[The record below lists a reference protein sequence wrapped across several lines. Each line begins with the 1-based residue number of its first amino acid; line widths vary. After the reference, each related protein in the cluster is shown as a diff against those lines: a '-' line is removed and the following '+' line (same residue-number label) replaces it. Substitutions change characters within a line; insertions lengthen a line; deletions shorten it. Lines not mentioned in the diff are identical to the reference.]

1 MKIVFYK
8 KFFIIL
14 MSIVIIT
21 CLFFKLKQYQFGH
34 FINGPITNYSHE
46 ISTDILTL
54 DNGDLLILGSNCH
67 QNLYNY
73 GSLNDMQINETP
85 FEIYNP
91 KENNFTKFSLPNNI
105 AYQPMGLL
113 LNNYKLLLTFVYDYK
128 DSKYSNYSTKM
139 YPPYPYDS
147 MAIVDLKNK
156 KIEKIIQKKIN
167 KHNQPNFQYTSFTLL
182 GNGKILIIDFFNK
195 IAEIYNPNNNSS
207 EILNLKIDKEPG
219 SKVIANGYSQ
229 ALIFGATNLFPEE
242 FEKLSYYSEDYVEQ
256 YDDNSKTLKQVGKT
270 LRRSFP
276 SVMKISQDKIIIFGG
291 EINTLQKRYNIVNE
305 IEIYNPKINES
316 KIIAQFNQKRKFEA
330 NKTTFSGNLI
340 NDKLFLITGGVNGET
355 PFKITK
361 RSSEI
366 LNLETGDM
374 YQGPNMKYA
383 HANHQMIKLN
393 DGNILIIGG
402 RNLNDNRK
410 TELFKIRKGV
420 K

>member
-1 MKIVFYK
+1 
-8 KFFIIL
+8 

-46 ISTDILTL
+46 ILTDILTL

-229 ALIFGATNLFPEE
+229 ALIFGATPEE

-291 EINTLQKRYNIVNE
+291 EINALQKRYNIVNE

-383 HANHQMIKLN
+383 HANH
-393 DGNILIIGG
+393 
-402 RNLNDNRK
+402 
-410 TELFKIRKGV
+410 
-420 K
+420 

>member
-8 KFFIIL
+8 KFLIIL

-46 ISTDILTL
+46 ILTDILTL

-156 KIEKIIQKKIN
+156 KIEKIIQKK
-167 KHNQPNFQYTSFTLL
+167 
-182 GNGKILIIDFFNK
+182 
-195 IAEIYNPNNNSS
+195 
-207 EILNLKIDKEPG
+207 
-219 SKVIANGYSQ
+219 
-229 ALIFGATNLFPEE
+229 
-242 FEKLSYYSEDYVEQ
+242 
-256 YDDNSKTLKQVGKT
+256 
-270 LRRSFP
+270 
-276 SVMKISQDKIIIFGG
+276 
-291 EINTLQKRYNIVNE
+291 
-305 IEIYNPKINES
+305 
-316 KIIAQFNQKRKFEA
+316 
-330 NKTTFSGNLI
+330 
-340 NDKLFLITGGVNGET
+340 
-355 PFKITK
+355 
-361 RSSEI
+361 
-366 LNLETGDM
+366 
-374 YQGPNMKYA
+374 
-383 HANHQMIKLN
+383 
-393 DGNILIIGG
+393 
-402 RNLNDNRK
+402 
-410 TELFKIRKGV
+410 
-420 K
+420 